1 MKKILL
7 FIKHIINIVSFSI
20 RDGVEFVKITEMGG
34 VDDKITRRQ
43 FELTVGIH
51 SLEKGVV
58 IQDKKRG
65 LANPRL

>member
-43 FELTVGIH
+43 FELTVGSTPWKRGCH
-51 SLEKGVV
+51 TR
-58 IQDKKRG
+58 QKKRG